1 VSFAAKPR
9 SKRKKNSL
17 LSRLRGMGR
26 RETVYPMRKHRKP
39 ASGRAPGGVETR
51 YLGRTIRRMEDGRY
65 ATSVD
70 WESHF
75 DTLKEAKGFVRWWNG
90 IYRNSRSNPAK
101 FDACVKDIQARG
113 GVANAYAVCT
123 ASLRR
128 SNPEATAAEL
138 SEAFHGR
145 PAHTVDEYADEL
157 HVHSVLTELGD
168 LIEMTVETE
177 SGYGA
182 ELDFAKEG
190 LKLASS
196 EDGKQLFVQGRTDL
210 DLGALHMSGSKWE
223 RDLMVIGRIT
233 SLVYRTAKE
242 YDGGKVTDYIHAS
255 GEENVG
261 GRHKRTTDV
270 FPVLLY
276 DLLNHELQI
285 AGGQMEVKDV
295 GIVR

>member
-1 VSFAAKPR
+1 VSFAAKQR
-9 SKRKKNSL
+9 SKVRKTRKRNGL
-17 LSRLRGMGR
+17 LSAVFGK
-26 RETVYPMRKHRKP
+26 RETYHSRIVRAGDTSSTRRTKQQRVDEGAGVKSDVIEALAGLGMARGTAKAKVNEKYK
-39 ASGRAPGGVETR
+39 SGDSFDA
-51 YLGRTIRRMEDGRY
+51 LFRR
-65 ATSVD
+65 V
-70 WESHF
+70 
-75 DTLKEAKGFVRWWNG
+75 V
-90 IYRNSRSNPAK
+90 SRSNPGTFK
-101 FDACVKDIQARG
+101 RKR
-113 GVANAYAVCT
+113 
-123 ASLRR
+123 
-128 SNPEATAAEL
+128 NPESSAAEL
-138 SEAFHGR
+138 SEQFHGR

-210 DLGALHMSGSKWE
+210 DLAALHMSGSVWE

-261 GRHKRTTDV
+261 GKHKRTTDV

-285 AGGQMEVKDV
+285 AGGQMEVKNV